1 MGSYHRSPTGRR
13 PRTAPL
19 SWRRGPG
26 QLCPH
31 SNLAPGVWMSKP
43 RLALEQRRGSWIG
56 DPRVGAGAPGGVEVG
71 YNKASLAE
79 PQVPGCGTPPL
90 HPHPHGGTGWDVQVH
105 SLDKKSGNLREL
117 GAWPG
122 PRLGDVCVC
131 WGGGAKCYRCPQTD
145 QEGFLRGTASLHGY
159 VGPRSSS
166 SQISVSIPLL
176 SRLVPGLLGPEPPP

>member
-131 WGGGAKCYRCPQTD
+131 WGAVLSATDVHRQIRKGSSGVQPLSMATLAPGPPAARSACLSLFCPGWCQ
-145 QEGFLRGTASLHGY
+145 GS
-159 VGPRSSS
+159 
-166 SQISVSIPLL
+166 
-176 SRLVPGLLGPEPPP
+176 